1 MIQYTNFDMTSRFC
15 VVPPQDTQNGQI
27 LRALERGERLTLLDA
42 LQKFGCFRLAA
53 RVKELRDMGWPVEMR
68 TVTLNGKRIAEYR
81 L

>member
-1 MIQYTNFDMTSRFC
+1 MNQLAIDFAPRC

-27 LRALERGERLTLLDA
+27 LRALERGERLTPLDA
-42 LQKFGCFRLAA
+42 LDRYQCFRLAA
-53 RVKELRDMGWPVEMR
+53 RVNELRSMGWPVEMR